1 MSTPGL
7 ADPQIQAQLQAE
19 AMQSASG
26 GLVWDEDRRY
36 IAANEAACRILGTTP
51 RAARTAWLLDR
62 GHPGAHLSRRNRR

>member
-1 MSTPGL
+1 
-7 ADPQIQAQLQAE
+7 
-19 AMQSASG
+19 
-26 GLVWDEDRRY
+26 LVWDEDRRY